1 MNRQMVIISARQK
14 VGRSRGSGVP
24 SMGHE
29 PKSMNSNPTNA
40 MSAIATEP
48 AATRPR
54 VGQYK
59 GHPMIILNPDDRF
72 PFQFGLNKAR
82 MILQHIDAIRSF
94 VDSAEV
100 PAQATAA

>member
-1 MNRQMVIISARQK
+1 MVSILVRQK

-29 PKSMNSNPTNA
+29 PEPTVTMNHDASSTTTA
-40 MSAIATEP
+40 S
-48 AATRPR
+48 RPKT
-54 VGQYK
+54 GQYK

-82 MILQHIDAIRSF
+82 LILQNIDEIREF
-94 VDSAEV
+94 VEQAEHEG
-100 PAQATAA
+100 AAV

>member
-1 MNRQMVIISARQK
+1 
-14 VGRSRGSGVP
+14 
-24 SMGHE
+24 MGHE

-48 AATRPR
+48 AATRPK

-82 MILQHIDAIRSF
+82 MVLQHIDAIRSF
-94 VDSAEV
+94 VETTERAAAPAEAV
-100 PAQATAA
+100 AA

>member
-1 MNRQMVIISARQK
+1 
-14 VGRSRGSGVP
+14 
-24 SMGHE
+24 MGHE

-40 MSAIATEP
+40 MSATATEP

-72 PFQFGLNKAR
+72 PFQFGINKAKLV
-82 MILQHIDAIRSF
+82 LQNIDAIRSF
-94 VDSAEV
+94 VDTTERAATPVEAASA
-100 PAQATAA
+100 